1 MASPAPD
8 AAWCGSLPAGCPDT
22 IVALPMQAAAI
33 NASTVDAANRQR
45 LVKRW
50 PHALTL

>member
-1 MASPAPD
+1 
-8 AAWCGSLPAGCPDT
+8 
-22 IVALPMQAAAI
+22 MQAAAI
-33 NASTVDAANRQR
+33 NASTVDAASRQR